1 MSSDSRL
8 ARTTA
13 LSIVAFPVLSLV
25 VAWATSSVH
34 DEIGVA
40 NIALGLAIIT
50 VTAGFVRWD
59 TGIVTSLVAA
69 GSLVYFHTEPVHSL
83 RMTSRADIT
92 MVTLLIGIG
101 LSVSALTASRV
112 RRSLRGFVADTSVEM
127 KNTLKDELLVSTPA
141 ARAWTQ
147 AINAIGDEISAAD
160 VRLTD
165 TAPSHLPVI
174 SRRTAASRIPDEHF
188 VLPETGAVAY
198 FADPRITQAL
208 VVTPRKGMG
217 AISVNRDALF
227 TFIQQI
233 ELALR

>member
-1 MSSDSRL
+1 MSSHSPL
-8 ARTTA
+8 ARMSS
-13 LSIVAFPVLSLV
+13 LSIFVFPLVSLV
-25 VAWATSSVH
+25 VAWTTSSVH

-50 VTAGFVRWD
+50 VTAGFLRWD
-59 TGIVTSLVAA
+59 AGIVTSLVGA
-69 GSLVYFHTEPVHSL
+69 GSLAYFHTEPVHSL
-83 RMTSRADIT
+83 RMTSSSDIT
-92 MVTLLIGIG
+92 MVALLIGMG
-101 LSVSALTASRV
+101 LSVSAFTATRV
-112 RRSLRGFVADTSVEM
+112 RRSLHGFVADTSVAM
-127 KNTLKDELLVSTPA
+127 KNTLKDELLMSTPA

-174 SRRTAASRIPDEHF
+174 SRRTAGSRIPDEHF

>member
-13 LSIVAFPVLSLV
+13 LSVVAFPVLSLV

-50 VTAGFVRWD
+50 VTAGFLRWD

-69 GSLVYFHTEPVHSL
+69 GSLAYFHTEPVHSL

>member
-13 LSIVAFPVLSLV
+13 LSLVAFPVLSLV

-69 GSLVYFHTEPVHSL
+69 GSLAYFHTEPVHSL
-83 RMTSRADIT
+83 RMTSSADIT